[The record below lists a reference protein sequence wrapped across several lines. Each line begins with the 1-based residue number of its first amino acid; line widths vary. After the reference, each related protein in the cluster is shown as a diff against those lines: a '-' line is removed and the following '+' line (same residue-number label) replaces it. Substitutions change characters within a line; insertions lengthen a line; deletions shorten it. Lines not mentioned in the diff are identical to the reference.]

1 MKQFQITFKIE
12 TDDTW
17 VNGDVKDMIEV
28 VLDPVYYSEAFSAS
42 KLSVKEIEV
51 EEWNLNQIN
60 LIIF

>member
-1 MKQFQITFKIE
+1 MKKFKISFNLE

-42 KLSVKEIEV
+42 ELSVEEIEV
-51 EEWNLNQIN
+51 KE
-60 LIIF
+60 